1 MNATVIAVDDSIDE
15 EYLDLNLIKRVEY
28 RVLES

>member
-1 MNATVIAVDDSIDE
+1 MNDTVIAVDDSIDE
-15 EYLDLNLIKRVEY
+15 AYLDLNLRKRVEY